1 MNNLIPI
8 FLSSVIAAG
17 MLSFCVP
24 SFAQVTPSKSEM
36 QKCAKSENELLR
48 LACFDALQVRTEGAA
63 GASAPVKGLGLWQI
77 TSERSKT
84 DNSITSFTA
93 LLQAPGPVT
102 IGSKA
107 AVPKAIARCQEGDL
121 DFYISWGA
129 VVGTTDHE
137 VSTKLDGEDARVG
150 SWSVSTDHTATF
162 YGGDTKALLEGL
174 ANAKKLVV
182 RTTPS
187 GGKPVMATFN
197 PSGFS
202 NALPDILKTCE
213 KFQAAQAKNRKE
225 LEAARAEEEKRRKDA
240 EFAKAQEERVR
251 KELERKELEIAKAEE
266 DKLRKAIE
274 AAKVE
279 EEIRRKE
286 IEIVK
291 AEEEKRRKEIEIAK
305 AEEEKR
311 RKDIEIAKAEEE
323 KRRKEIEIAKIAEE
337 EKRRKEIEI
346 AKIAEELRLKEIA
359 LKKVEEELRLKE
371 IALKKALAEE
381 EQRQKALE
389 ADRLREEQAQS
400 EKLRKDA
407 LERALKQA
415 GTAVSSDEQK
425 NNVSDALV
433 PLTEK

>member
-1 MNNLIPI
+1 LPLFSVFTFAMNNPLHL
-8 FLSSVIAAG
+8 FLSSFIATG
-17 MLSFCVP
+17 MLSFCAP
-24 SFAQVTPSKSEM
+24 SFAQVAPSKSDM

-48 LACFDALQVRTEGAA
+48 LACFDALQGRTQGATA
-63 GASAPVKGLGLWQI
+63 ASAPIKGMGLWQV

-93 LLQAPGPVT
+93 LLQAPAPIT

-107 AVPKAIARCQEGDL
+107 SVPKAIARCQEGDL

-137 VSTKLDGEDARVG
+137 VSTRLDAEDARVG

-187 GGKPVMATFN
+187 GGKPLMATFN
-197 PSGFS
+197 PTGFS
-202 NALPDILKTCE
+202 NVLPDILKTCE
-213 KFQAAQAKNRKE
+213 KFQMAQAQNRKE
-225 LEAARAEEEKRRKDA
+225 LEAARAEEEKRLKDA
-240 EFAKAQEERVR
+240 ELAKAQEERVR
-251 KELERKELEIAKAEE
+251 KEFERKELEIAKAEE

-274 AAKVE
+274 AAKAE
-279 EEIRRKE
+279 EEKRRKE
-286 IEIVK
+286 IEIAK

-323 KRRKEIEIAKIAEE
+323 KRRKEIEIAKA
-337 EKRRKEIEI
+337 
-346 AKIAEELRLKEIA
+346 AEELRLKEIA

-389 ADRLREEQAQS
+389 ADRLRQEQAQS

-415 GTAVSSDEQK
+415 ETAVSSDDLK
-425 NNVSDALV
+425 KNVSDPLV

>member
-1 MNNLIPI
+1 MNHLIPI
-8 FLSSVIAAG
+8 FLSSFIAAG

-48 LACFDALQVRTEGAA
+48 LACFDALQVRTQGAT

-84 DNSITSFTA
+84 DNAITSFTA

-137 VSTKLDGEDARVG
+137 VSTKLDGEDARV
-150 SWSVSTDHTATF
+150 STWSVSTDHTATF
-162 YGGDTKALLEGL
+162 YVGETKAFLEGL

-182 RTTPS
+182 KTTPS
-187 GGKPVMATFN
+187 GGKAVMATFN

-202 NALPDILKTCE
+202 NVLPEILKTCE
-213 KFQAAQAKNRKE
+213 KFQLAQATKRKE

-240 EFAKAQEERVR
+240 ELAKAQEEKGRR
-251 KELERKELEIAKAEE
+251 ELEIAKAEE

-279 EEIRRKE
+279 EEKRRKE
-286 IEIVK
+286 IEIAMAEEEKRRKEIEVAK
-291 AEEEKRRKEIEIAK
+291 VEEEKRRKEIEIAK
-305 AEEEKR
+305 V
-311 RKDIEIAKAEEE
+311 
-323 KRRKEIEIAKIAEE
+323 
-337 EKRRKEIEI
+337 
-346 AKIAEELRLKEIA
+346 AEELRLKEIA

-371 IALKKALAEE
+371 MALKKALAEE
-381 EQRQKALE
+381 EQ
-389 ADRLREEQAQS
+389 AQS
-400 EKLRKDA
+400 EKLRKEA

-415 GTAVSSDEQK
+415 GAAVSSDEIK
-425 NNVSDALV
+425 NNVPDALI

>member
-1 MNNLIPI
+1 MNHLIPI

-63 GASAPVKGLGLWQI
+63 GTSAPVKGLGLWQI

-162 YGGDTKALLEGL
+162 YVGDTKALLEGL

-311 RKDIEIAKAEEE
+311 RKDIEIAKV
-323 KRRKEIEIAKIAEE
+323 EE